1 MERGFRERGGYPPLF
16 VLSPA
21 YRRTKAQ
28 SESRMNLAEVQ
39 PKFRTGIVDVEVV
52 FVAEP
57 RAWVSSL
64 KSPRANLRFLV
75 VAMGGHAIDN

>member
-1 MERGFRERGGYPPLF
+1 
-16 VLSPA
+16 
-21 YRRTKAQ
+21 
-28 SESRMNLAEVQ
+28 MNLAEVQ